1 MTERMDPSDLV
12 NLLNEY
18 FDEMVVILKENGA
31 TIDKFVGDAIMA
43 LYLESKN
50 RSHEECAYNAV
61 KAGLEMIEALGK
73 FNQNRQDQVN
83 IRVGINSG
91 TVIMGDIGS
100 KLYRRDYTVIGDN
113 VNIAARLE
121 SAAEQGTVLVSDT
134 TYKLIKDFVE
144 IEDTSS
150 IAVKGK
156 AEELL
161 VHKISQ
167 LLPI

>member
-1 MTERMDPSDLV
+1 MTERMDPSNLV

-18 FDEMVVILKENGA
+18 FDEMVVILKQNGA

-43 LYLESKN
+43 LFLESKN
-50 RSHEECAYNAV
+50 RSHEKCAYNAV
-61 KAGLEMIEALGK
+61 KTGLEMIEALRT

-100 KLYRRDYTVIGDN
+100 KLYRRDYTVIGDS

-121 SAAEQGTVLVSDT
+121 SAAEKGSVLVSDT

-150 IAVKGK
+150 IIVKGK
-156 AEELL
+156 ADELL
-161 VHKISQ
+161 VHKVAQ

>member
-1 MTERMDPSDLV
+1 
-12 NLLNEY
+12 
-18 FDEMVVILKENGA
+18 
-31 TIDKFVGDAIMA
+31 
-43 LYLESKN
+43 
-50 RSHEECAYNAV
+50 
-61 KAGLEMIEALGK
+61 
-73 FNQNRQDQVN
+73 
-83 IRVGINSG
+83 
-91 TVIMGDIGS
+91 MGDIGS

-121 SAAEQGTVLVSDT
+121 SSAEKGSVLVSDT

-144 IEDTSS
+144 IEYTSS

-161 VHKISQ
+161 VHTVSQ

>member
-1 MTERMDPSDLV
+1 
-12 NLLNEY
+12 LNQ
-18 FDEMVVILKENGA
+18 K
-31 TIDKFVGDAIMA
+31 K
-43 LYLESKN
+43 
-50 RSHEECAYNAV
+50 RSREECAYNAV
-61 KAGLEMIEALGK
+61 KAGLEMIEALRK
-73 FNQNRQDQVN
+73 FNENRQDQVN

-121 SAAEQGTVLVSDT
+121 SSAEKGSVLVSDT

-144 IEDTSS
+144 IENTSS
-150 IAVKGK
+150 IVVKGK

-161 VHKISQ
+161 VHKVSQ

>member
-1 MTERMDPSDLV
+1 
-12 NLLNEY
+12 
-18 FDEMVVILKENGA
+18 
-31 TIDKFVGDAIMA
+31 
-43 LYLESKN
+43 
-50 RSHEECAYNAV
+50 
-61 KAGLEMIEALGK
+61 
-73 FNQNRQDQVN
+73 
-83 IRVGINSG
+83 
-91 TVIMGDIGS
+91 MGDIGS

-113 VNIAARLE
+113 VNIAARLA